1 MSGIEDGMEGRTEG
15 RTAERR
21 TALVTGASRGIGR
34 ATAVLLAQQ
43 GHDVAITWSGDE
55 QGAAETLAQI
65 EAAGVRGVML
75 RADVRDSASVDQSFK
90 KIEEQLAAPTILVNN
105 AGVRHDGLAL
115 RLSDEDWA
123 DTLQTNLTGAFN
135 CSRAALRGMV
145 RARSGR
151 IVMVS
156 SVAGLHGNPGQAAYG
171 ASKAGMVGLART
183 LAKEYARK
191 NVTVNVVAPGP
202 VATAMTEG
210 LVDKIAE
217 AVPLGRPGTVDEVA
231 AAIGFLA
238 SEAASYITGVVL
250 PVDGGMT
257 S

>member
-1 MSGIEDGMEGRTEG
+1 MSDG
-15 RTAERR
+15 AETRV
-21 TALVTGASRGIGR
+21 ALVTGASRGIGR
-34 ATAVLLAQQ
+34 ATAVRVAAA
-43 GHDVAITWSGDE
+43 GFDVAITYVSDAD
-55 QGAAETLAQI
+55 GAKETLAAI
-65 EAAGVRGVML
+65 EAEGRRGIAL
-75 RADVRDSASVDQSFK
+75 QADVRSAESVDAAFRQ
-90 KIEEQLAAPTILVNN
+90 IEEELGPVLVLVNN
-105 AGVRHDGLAL
+105 AGVRHDNLAL
-115 RLSDEDWA
+115 RLTDDDWA

-135 CSRAALRGMV
+135 CSRTALRGMV
-145 RARSGR
+145 RARWGR

-210 LVDKIAE
+210 LVEKISE
-217 AVPLGRPGTVDEVA
+217 AVPLGRPGTVDEIA
-231 AAIGFLA
+231 AAIGFLV
-238 SEAASYITGVVL
+238 SDDAAYVTGAVL

-257 S
+257 A

>member
-1 MSGIEDGMEGRTEG
+1 MTEDTLQQRV
-15 RTAERR
+15 
-21 TALVTGASRGIGR
+21 ALVTGASRGIGR
-34 ATAVLLAQQ
+34 ATAERLARD
-43 GHDVAITWSGDE
+43 GHDVAITYSSDAD
-55 QGAAETLAQI
+55 GAAETLKAI
-65 EAAGVRGVML
+65 EAHGRRAL
-75 RADVRDSASVDQSFK
+75 SLQADVRDVESVNTAFSQ
-90 KIEEQLAAPTILVNN
+90 IEEALGPVAVLVNN

-123 DTLQTNLTGAFN
+123 DTLNANLTGAFN

-145 RARSGR
+145 RARWGR
-151 IVMVS
+151 IVMIS
-156 SVAGLHGNPGQAAYG
+156 SVAGVHGNPGQAAYG
-171 ASKAGMVGLART
+171 ASKAGMIGLART

-191 NVTVNVVAPGP
+191 NVTVNAVAPGP

-231 AAIGFLA
+231 AAVGFLA
-238 SEAASYITGVVL
+238 SDDAAYVTGVVL

-257 S
+257 A

>member
-1 MSGIEDGMEGRTEG
+1 MTEATDEL
-15 RTAERR
+15 RV
-21 TALVTGASRGIGR
+21 ALVTGASRGIGR
-34 ATAVLLAQQ
+34 ATAERLARD
-43 GHDVAITWSGDE
+43 GHDVAITYSSDAD
-55 QGAAETLAQI
+55 GAAETLKAI
-65 EAAGVRGVML
+65 ESHGRKGLVIQT
-75 RADVRDSASVDQSFK
+75 DVREVESVNAAFE
-90 KIEEQLAAPTILVNN
+90 KIESELGPVAVLVNN

-123 DTLQTNLTGAFN
+123 DTLDANLTGAFN

-145 RARSGR
+145 RARWGR

-156 SVAGLHGNPGQAAYG
+156 SVAGTHGSPGQAAYS
-171 ASKAGMVGLART
+171 ASKAGLIGLART

-191 NVTVNVVAPGP
+191 NVTVNAVAPGP

-210 LVDKIAE
+210 LVDKLAE

-231 AAIGFLA
+231 AAVGFLA
-238 SEAASYITGVVL
+238 SDDAAYVTGVVL

-257 S
+257 A

>member
-1 MSGIEDGMEGRTEG
+1 MNGS
-15 RTAERR
+15 ERR
-21 TALVTGASRGIGR
+21 TAVVTGASRGIGR
-34 ATAVLLAQQ
+34 ATAQVLAAS
-43 GHDVAITWSGDE
+43 GFDVAITYSSDE
-55 QGAAETLAQI
+55 AGAHETLSAI
-65 EAAGVRGVML
+65 EAAGARGL
-75 RADVRDSASVDQSFK
+75 AIQSDVRRAEIVDATFK
-90 KIEEQLAAPTILVNN
+90 RIEAELGAVAVLINN

-123 DTLQTNLTGAFN
+123 DTMDTNLTGAFN

-145 RARSGR
+145 SARWGR

-156 SVAGLHGNPGQAAYG
+156 SVSGLHGNSGQAAYG

-210 LVDKIAE
+210 LVEKIAKS
-217 AVPLGRPGTVDEVA
+217 VPMARPGTVDEIA

-238 SEAASYITGVVL
+238 SDAAGYITGAVL

-257 S
+257 A

>member
-1 MSGIEDGMEGRTEG
+1 MSDADNRV
-15 RTAERR
+15 
-21 TALVTGASRGIGR
+21 ALVTGASRGIGR
-34 ATAVLLAQQ
+34 ATAARLAAD
-43 GHDVAITWSGDE
+43 GFDVAITYSSDAD
-55 QGAAETLAQI
+55 GAAETLGLI
-65 EAAGVRGVML
+65 EAAGRKGVSL
-75 RADVRDSASVDQSFK
+75 QTDVRDSEAVAKAFDQ
-90 KIEEQLAAPTILVNN
+90 IAEALGADVTALVNN

-145 RARSGR
+145 RARAGG

-156 SVAGLHGNPGQAAYG
+156 SVAGIHGNPGQAAYG
-171 ASKAGMVGLART
+171 ASKAGLIGLART

-191 NVTVNVVAPGP
+191 NITVNTVAPGP
-202 VATAMTEG
+202 VATQMTEG

-217 AVPLGRPGTVDEVA
+217 AVPLGRAGTVDEVA
-231 AAIGFLA
+231 AAISFLL
-238 SEAASYITGVVL
+238 SEDAAYITGTVL

-257 S
+257 A

>member
-1 MSGIEDGMEGRTEG
+1 MNEVT
-15 RTAERR
+15 ERR
-21 TALVTGASRGIGR
+21 VALVTGASRGIGR
-34 ATAVLLAQQ
+34 ATALNIAGQ
-43 GHDVAITWSGDE
+43 GLDVAVTYASDAD
-55 QGAAETLAQI
+55 GAAETVQQI
-65 EAAGVRGVML
+65 EAAGVRGL
-75 RADVRDSASVDQSFK
+75 ALQTDVREAESVTAAFAE
-90 KIEEQLAAPTILVNN
+90 IEERLAVPSVLVNN
-105 AGVRHDGLAL
+105 AGVRHDNLAL
-115 RLSDEDWA
+115 RLTDEDWA
-123 DTLQTNLTGAFN
+123 DTLKTNLTGAFN

-145 RARSGR
+145 RARHGR

-210 LVDKIAE
+210 LVEKISE
-217 AVPLGRPGTVDEVA
+217 GVPLGRPGTVDEIA
-231 AAIGFLA
+231 AAIGFLI
-238 SEAASYITGVVL
+238 SDAASYITGAVL

-257 S
+257 A

>member
-1 MSGIEDGMEGRTEG
+1 VSEAQ
-15 RTAERR
+15 AEARV
-21 TALVTGASRGIGR
+21 ALVTGASRGIGR
-34 ATAVLLAQQ
+34 ATAERLARD
-43 GHDVAITWSGDE
+43 GFDVAITYSSDAD
-55 QGAAETLAQI
+55 GAAETLKGI
-65 EAAGVRGVML
+65 EATGQRGIALQV
-75 RADVRDSASVDQSFK
+75 DVRSVESVNAAFE
-90 KIEEQLAAPTILVNN
+90 KIEEALGTVTVLVNN

-123 DTLQTNLTGAFN
+123 DTLDANLTGAFN

-145 RARSGR
+145 RARWGR

-156 SVAGLHGNPGQAAYG
+156 SVAGMHGNPGQAAYG
-171 ASKAGMVGLART
+171 ASKAGMIGLART

-191 NVTVNVVAPGP
+191 NVTVNAVAPGP

-231 AAIGFLA
+231 AAVGFLV
-238 SEAASYITGVVL
+238 SDDAAYVTGVVL

-257 S
+257 A

>member
-1 MSGIEDGMEGRTEG
+1 VSEQ
-15 RTAERR
+15 AERR
-21 TALVTGASRGIGR
+21 IALVTGASRGIGR
-34 ATAVLLAQQ
+34 ATAALLARS
-43 GHDVAITWSGDE
+43 GCDVAITYASDAD
-55 QGAAETLAQI
+55 GAAETLARV
-65 EAAGVRGVML
+65 EAAGARGIAL
-75 RADVRDSASVDQSFK
+75 PADVRDAASVDAAFK
-90 KIEEQLAAPTILVNN
+90 QIEDELGVPLVLVNN
-105 AGVRHDGLAL
+105 AGVRHDNLAL
-115 RLSDEDWA
+115 RLSDDDWS

-145 RARSGR
+145 RARFGR

-210 LVDKIAE
+210 LVEKIAE
-217 AVPLGRPGTVDEVA
+217 AVPLGRPGTVDEIA
-231 AAIGFLA
+231 AAIDFFA
-238 SEAASYITGVVL
+238 SDAAAYITGAVL

-257 S
+257 A

>member
-1 MSGIEDGMEGRTEG
+1 VNDQPPKI
-15 RTAERR
+15 
-21 TALVTGASRGIGR
+21 ALVTGASRGIGR
-34 ATAVLLAQQ
+34 ATAARLAAD
-43 GHDVAITWSGDE
+43 GFDVAITYSSDAD
-55 QGAAETLAQI
+55 GAAETLALI
-65 EAAGVRGVML
+65 EDAGRKGFSL
-75 RADVRDSASVDQSFK
+75 QTDVRDSDAVVATF
-90 KIEEQLAAPTILVNN
+90 ETIAEKMGGDVTALVNN

-115 RLSDEDWA
+115 RLSDDDWA

-145 RARSGR
+145 RARNGR

-156 SVAGLHGNPGQAAYG
+156 SVAGMHGNPGQAAYG
-171 ASKAGMVGLART
+171 ASKAGLIGLART

-191 NVTVNVVAPGP
+191 KVTVNCVAPGP
-202 VATAMTEG
+202 VATQMTEG

-231 AAIGFLA
+231 AAISFLV
-238 SEAASYITGVVL
+238 SEDAAYITGAVL

-257 S
+257 A

>member
-1 MSGIEDGMEGRTEG
+1 MSAD
-15 RTAERR
+15 AER
-21 TALVTGASRGIGR
+21 TVALVTGASRGIGR
-34 ATAVLLAQQ
+34 ATAVLLASQ
-43 GHDVAITWSGDE
+43 GHDVAITYSSDAA
-55 QGAAETLAQI
+55 GAAETLAEV
-65 EAAGVRGVML
+65 EAAGARGISLAV
-75 RADVRDSASVDQSFK
+75 DVRNASEVDAAVKQVEAELSAPLV
-90 KIEEQLAAPTILVNN
+90 LVNN

-115 RLSDEDWA
+115 RLTDEDWA

-145 RARSGR
+145 SARRGR

-191 NVTVNVVAPGP
+191 HITVNVVAPGP

-210 LVDKIAE
+210 LVEKIAE
-217 AVPLGRPGTVDEVA
+217 AVPLGRPGTVEEVA
-231 AAIGFLA
+231 AAIGYLV
-238 SEAASYITGVVL
+238 SDQAAYTTGVVL

-257 S
+257 A

>member
-1 MSGIEDGMEGRTEG
+1 MSAPEGR
-15 RTAERR
+15 RL
-21 TALVTGASRGIGR
+21 ALVTGASRGIGR
-34 ATAVLLAQQ
+34 ATAVLLAAQ
-43 GHDVAITWSGDE
+43 GHDVAVTWSSDE
-55 QGAAETLAQI
+55 SGAAATVEAL
-65 EAAGVRGVML
+65 EAAGVRALGV
-75 RADVRDSASVDQSFK
+75 RADVRDADSVDAAFRTVEESFGRSV
-90 KIEEQLAAPTILVNN
+90 EVLVNN

-123 DTLQTNLTGAFN
+123 DTLNTNLTGAFN
-135 CSRAALRGMV
+135 CSRTALRGMV
-145 RARSGR
+145 RARWGR

-191 NVTVNVVAPGP
+191 QVTVNVVAPGP

-217 AVPLGRPGTVDEVA
+217 AVPLGRPGTVDEIA

-238 SEAASYITGVVL
+238 SDAAAYTTGVVL

-257 S
+257 A

>member
-1 MSGIEDGMEGRTEG
+1 M
-15 RTAERR
+15 
-21 TALVTGASRGIGR
+21 TGASRGIGR
-34 ATAVLLAQQ
+34 ATAERLARD
-43 GHDVAITWSGDE
+43 GLDVAITYSSDAD
-55 QGAAETLAQI
+55 GAAETLKAI
-65 EAAGVRGVML
+65 EAHGRRGISL
-75 RADVRDSASVDQSFK
+75 QADVRDVESVNAAFAQ
-90 KIEEQLAAPTILVNN
+90 IEEALGPVAVLVNN

-123 DTLQTNLTGAFN
+123 DTLNANLTGAFN

-145 RARSGR
+145 RARWGR

-156 SVAGLHGNPGQAAYG
+156 SVAGVHGNPGQAAYG
-171 ASKAGMVGLART
+171 ASKAGMIGLART

-191 NVTVNVVAPGP
+191 NVTVNAVAPGP

-231 AAIGFLA
+231 AAVGFLA
-238 SEAASYITGVVL
+238 SDDAAYVTGVVL

-257 S
+257 A

>member
-1 MSGIEDGMEGRTEG
+1 MTEASEHA
-15 RTAERR
+15 RV
-21 TALVTGASRGIGR
+21 ALVTGASRGIGR
-34 ATAVLLAQQ
+34 ATAERLARD
-43 GHDVAITWSGDE
+43 GHDVAITYSSDAD
-55 QGAAETLAQI
+55 GAAETLEAI
-65 EAAGVRGVML
+65 EALGRRGVSL
-75 RADVRDSASVDQSFK
+75 QADVRDVSSVNAAFEQ
-90 KIEEQLAAPTILVNN
+90 IESTLGPVAVLVNN

-115 RLSDEDWA
+115 RLSDEDWS
-123 DTLQTNLTGAFN
+123 DTLDANLTGAFN

-145 RARSGR
+145 RARWGR

-156 SVAGLHGNPGQAAYG
+156 SVAGVHGNPGQAAYG
-171 ASKAGMVGLART
+171 ASKAGMIGLART

-191 NVTVNVVAPGP
+191 NVTVNAVAPGP

-231 AAIGFLA
+231 AAVGFLA
-238 SEAASYITGVVL
+238 SDDAAYVTGVVL

-257 S
+257 A

>member
-1 MSGIEDGMEGRTEG
+1 MSDEL
-15 RTAERR
+15 RR

-34 ATAVLLAQQ
+34 ASAELLAKN
-43 GHDVAITWSGDE
+43 GFDVAVTYASDLD
-55 QGAAETLAQI
+55 GANKTLAAI
-65 EAAGVRGVML
+65 EAAGARGLVIQ
-75 RADVRDSASVDQSFK
+75 ADVRDSKAVDLVVKQV
-90 KIEEQLAAPTILVNN
+90 EEELSAPLVLVNN
-105 AGVRHDGLAL
+105 AGVRHDNLAL

-123 DTLQTNLTGAFN
+123 DTLATNLTGAFN

-145 RARSGR
+145 RARWGR

-210 LVDKIAE
+210 LVEKIAE
-217 AVPLGRPGTVDEVA
+217 AVPLGRPGTVDEIA
-231 AAIGFLA
+231 AAVAFLA
-238 SEAASYITGVVL
+238 SDTASYITGAVL

-257 S
+257 A

>member
-1 MSGIEDGMEGRTEG
+1 MSDAADKRIS
-15 RTAERR
+15 
-21 TALVTGASRGIGR
+21 LVTGASRGIGR
-34 ATAVLLAQQ
+34 ASAIALAKA
-43 GHDVAITWSGDE
+43 GDDVAITYASDE
-55 QGAAETLAQI
+55 DGARETVAAI
-65 EAAGVRGVML
+65 EAAGARALMV
-75 RADVRDSASVDQSFK
+75 RADVRAVDSVDAAFK
-90 KIEEQLAAPTILVNN
+90 AIEEEFGAPPLVLVNN
-105 AGVRHDGLAL
+105 AGVRHDNLAL
-115 RLSDEDWA
+115 RLSDDDWS
-123 DTLQTNLTGAFN
+123 DTLATNLTGAFN

-210 LVDKIAE
+210 LVDAIAE
-217 AVPLGRPGTVDEVA
+217 AVPLGRPGTVDEIA
-231 AAIGFLA
+231 AAIEFLA
-238 SEAASYITGVVL
+238 SPRASYISGAVL
-250 PVDGGMT
+250 PVDGAMT
-257 S
+257 A